1 MLGFYLFRKRR
12 PRRYREAPA
21 ISANDEVAS
30 SSSSPPTLEPTHVA
44 VEKSSDQQWELDG
57 IGWSEMDGMGRS
69 ELEASR

>member
-12 PRRYREAPA
+12 PQRYREAPP

-30 SSSSPPTLEPTHVA
+30 SSSPPTLKPTHVA

-57 IGWSEMDGMGRS
+57 NGWSEMDGRGRS
-69 ELEASR
+69 ELQASR